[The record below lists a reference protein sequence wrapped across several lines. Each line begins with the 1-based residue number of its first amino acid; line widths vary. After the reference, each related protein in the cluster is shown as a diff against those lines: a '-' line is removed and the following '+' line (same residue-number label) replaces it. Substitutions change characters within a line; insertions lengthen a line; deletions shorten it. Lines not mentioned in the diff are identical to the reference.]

1 VAFSTPDEDS
11 TLSETMPVDV
21 MPASNGEF
29 IPPPPTAEQ
38 FRIMELQDSVAED
51 LRRRMGLSR
60 RSFVRS
66 AAAYGLGLW
75 AISQV
80 MPNTW
85 GSFAAA
91 NPPGTGACDLE
102 WPGAQLANL
111 PGEFIFDEQSHHI
124 DAEGMWRVN
133 NPGFHVVFMALW
145 EQSGPLGGFPGRC
158 SHGSD
163 TGGPCHDSR

>member
-1 VAFSTPDEDS
+1 M
-11 TLSETMPVDV
+11 MPVDV

-38 FRIMELQDSVAED
+38 FRIMEMQD
-51 LRRRMGLSR
+51 
-60 RSFVRS
+60 S

-80 MPNTW
+80 MPSKW
-85 GSFAAA
+85 GTFAGA

-111 PGEFIFDEQSHHI
+111 PGEFIFDIQSHHV
-124 DAEGMWRVN
+124 DPDGLWRIN
-133 NPGFHVVFMALW
+133 NPGFHAVFMALW
-145 EQSGPLGGFPGRC
+145 EQSGPLGGYPGTYKDG
-158 SHGSD
+158 SVHGFGR
-163 TGGPCHDSR
+163 GGE